1 MEPCRPDEWHKQ
13 FPNLVVI
20 WSLVTSCDQTSPKS
34 SDLRES
40 EQFISSHI
48 SSKKIQF
55 ISRLPLGSLRL
66 HQAPWH
72 HAPWGANSGHAERWA
87 HRPVSTTALGRPKH
101 VKVMTVA
108 PWHLNLRSRQDL
120 GQCLVHQ
127 EWNQKPIG
135 TNAHTSKRPEEDE
148 HAKQIKTWQDVARYD
163 RTDRKIMQNDA
174 KWCKMQL
181 SVLLSSVLFDSFLP
195 SQRLHQTFTV
205 WI

>member
-1 MEPCRPDEWHKQ
+1 MNGTSSSQTWLWSDHLWH
-13 FPNLVVI
+13 
-20 WSLVTSCDQTSPKS
+20 LVTKLPQSPRIWGNQNS
-34 SDLRES
+34 SYPV
-40 EQFISSHI
+40 ISSHI

-135 TNAHTSKRPEEDE
+135 TNASTSKRPEEDE
-148 HAKQIKTWQDVARYD
+148 HAKQDMIGLIGR
-163 RTDRKIMQNDA
+163 
-174 KWCKMQL
+174 
-181 SVLLSSVLFDSFLP
+181 
-195 SQRLHQTFTV
+195 
-205 WI
+205 